1 MHKYELSFWLFIYEF
16 FIQNLISKAEFSFY
30 FLADYMH
37 FIKCDLYL
45 RYHAYFL

>member
-1 MHKYELSFWLFIYEF
+1 MSYPSGFLYMNFS
-16 FIQNLISKAEFSFY
+16 IQNLISKAEFSFY
-30 FLADYMH
+30 FLVDYMH